1 MINLFVVVQVV
12 AERALKVLR
21 SDEVESRNYPEDE
34 LITLNAEEEELGKY
48 WLFSSVSN
56 TVARSKHRVSGQS
69 RQKVQLLLGKVLPN
83 KKKIMPKYPIRLFLI
98 SLRELFC

>member
-1 MINLFVVVQVV
+1 VV

-48 WLFSSVSN
+48 RLFDLIPSVSN
-56 TVARSKHRVSGQS
+56 TVARS
-69 RQKVQLLLGKVLPN
+69 
-83 KKKIMPKYPIRLFLI
+83 
-98 SLRELFC
+98 

>member
-1 MINLFVVVQVV
+1 MISLFVVAQVV

-48 WLFSSVSN
+48 FVSVCFLTQFTGSSN
-56 TVARSKHRVSGQS
+56 A
-69 RQKVQLLLGKVLPN
+69 
-83 KKKIMPKYPIRLFLI
+83 
-98 SLRELFC
+98 

>member
-1 MINLFVVVQVV
+1 MVLLSLFCIFVVAQVV

-48 WLFSSVSN
+48 RLFPSVSN
-56 TVARSKHRVSGQS
+56 TVARS
-69 RQKVQLLLGKVLPN
+69 
-83 KKKIMPKYPIRLFLI
+83 
-98 SLRELFC
+98 